1 MDWLLP
7 EKGRKDLSPLNKRCQ
22 GGHNMKIETTPIDG
36 MRHYKGLPKKT
47 VEGEQETGTL
57 QADAVHFEKRQRRE
71 NSSQHQNLRQQ
82 QEEQDEK
89 EDLGAMAQETKQT
102 GIDLVI

>member
-1 MDWLLP
+1 
-7 EKGRKDLSPLNKRCQ
+7 
-22 GGHNMKIETTPIDG
+22 

-57 QADAVHFEKRQRRE
+57 QADAVHFEKRDKRE
-71 NSSQHQNLRQQ
+71 NSSKHQNPRQQ
-82 QEEQDEK
+82 QEHQEEQD
-89 EDLGAMAQETKQT
+89 DLGALTQETKQT